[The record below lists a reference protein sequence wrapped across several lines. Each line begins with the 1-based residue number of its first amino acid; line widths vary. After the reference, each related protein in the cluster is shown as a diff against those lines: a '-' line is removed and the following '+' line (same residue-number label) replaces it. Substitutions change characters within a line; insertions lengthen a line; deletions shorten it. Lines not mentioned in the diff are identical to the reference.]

1 MEQDTL
7 RYKRVQKLIGREEV
21 TQEGVQGKIDE
32 IAKIIQEKQK
42 FITMMKNAQ
51 ANKFEID
58 GV

>member
-1 MEQDTL
+1 M
-7 RYKRVQKLIGREEV
+7 YKRVQKLTGREEI
-21 TQEGVQGKIDE
+21 TQEGVRGKIDE

-42 FITMMKNAQ
+42 FITTMRNAQ

>member
-1 MEQDTL
+1 MEQETL

-32 IAKIIQEKQK
+32 IAKIIQEKHK

>member
-1 MEQDTL
+1 MEQETL

>member
-1 MEQDTL
+1 
-7 RYKRVQKLIGREEV
+7 VQKLIGREEV

>member
-1 MEQDTL
+1 MEQETL

-51 ANKFEID
+51 AKKFEID